1 MCKYQVEKNM
11 STCITLYTSGST
23 KEPKLVHHASIEK
36 YVQNSINEIGLTPA
50 DRVLN
55 VYPANVIANFT
66 VTALPA
72 IIAGSHLFNTNFEP
86 FSYIKIFKEFQPTY
100 ISLIP
105 RHYDIL
111 SKTKGWEDLDM
122 SCVRYMV
129 TGSSNITQ
137 EMIDAFKTR
146 GVRTVANWYGMT
158 EMPPPVFVGYN
169 TAEFDFTPRV
179 GYTVEFTDEGE
190 CVINGWATGDIF
202 DLTNKT
208 FLKRKVTSDGT
219 TWKT

>member
-1 MCKYQVEKNM
+1 M
-11 STCITLYTSGST
+11 SITLYTSGST
-23 KEPKLVHHASIEK
+23 KESKLVHHNSIEK
-36 YVQNSINEIGLTPA
+36 YVSNSIKEIGLTPD

-55 VYPANVIANFT
+55 VFPSNVIANFT

-72 IIAGSHLFNTNFEP
+72 IVAGSHLFNTNFEP
-86 FSYIKIFKEFQPTY
+86 FSYIKIFNEFQPTY

-105 RHYDIL
+105 RHYEIL
-111 SKTKGWEDLDM
+111 SKTKGWENLDM

-137 EMIDAFKTR
+137 EMIDAFRAR
-146 GVRTVANWYGMT
+146 GVQTVANWYGMT

-169 TAEFDFTPRV
+169 TAEFDFTARD
-179 GYTVEFTDEGE
+179 GYTVDFTEDSE
-190 CVINGWATGDIF
+190 CVINGFHTGDLF
-202 DLTNKT
+202 DVKNKL
-208 FLKRKVTSDGT
+208 FLKRKIALNGN

>member
-1 MCKYQVEKNM
+1 M
-11 STCITLYTSGST
+11 SFPVTIYTSGST
-23 KEPKLVHHASIEK
+23 KEPKLIHYQSLDQHIQRSIK
-36 YVQNSINEIGLTPA
+36 EIGLTPA

-55 VYPANVIANFT
+55 VFPANVIANFT

-105 RHYDIL
+105 RHYEIL
-111 SKTKGWEDLDM
+111 SNTKEWNNLDM

-129 TGSSNITQ
+129 TGSSTITQ
-137 EMIDAFKTR
+137 DMIDAFRDR
-146 GVRTVANWYGMT
+146 GVQTVANWYGMT
-158 EMPPPVFVGYN
+158 EMPPPVFIGYN
-169 TAEFDFTPRV
+169 SASFDFTARD
-179 GYTVEFTDEGE
+179 GYTVDFTDEGE
-190 CVINGWATGDIF
+190 CVINGFHTGDLF
-202 DLTNKT
+202 DVTNKL
-208 FLKRKVTSDGT
+208 FLRRKIASDGN

>member
-1 MCKYQVEKNM
+1 MLTRI
-11 STCITLYTSGST
+11 SLYTSGST
-23 KEPKLVHHASIEK
+23 KEPKLIHHNSIKK
-36 YVQNSINEIGLTPA
+36 YVFNSIKEIELTSA

-72 IIAGSHLFNTNFEP
+72 IVAGSHLFNTNFEP
-86 FSYIKIFKEFQPTY
+86 FSYIKIFKEFQPTF

-105 RHYDIL
+105 RHYEIL
-111 SKTKGWEDLDM
+111 SKTKEWTNLDM

-137 EMIDAFKTR
+137 EMIDAFRAR
-146 GVRTVANWYGMT
+146 GVQTVANWYGMT
-158 EMPPPVFVGYN
+158 EMPPPVFIGYN
-169 TAEFDFTPRV
+169 TASFDFTARD
-179 GYTVEFTDEGE
+179 GYTVEFTQEGE
-190 CVINGWATGDIF
+190 CVINGWPTGDLF
-202 DLTNKT
+202 DLTSKT
-208 FLKRKVTSDGT
+208 FLKRKVTSDGN